1 MEQTRN
7 LVAVRFAFRTGDLLC
22 CLRQERRHGAVVG
35 RLPRGPSGAGVV
47 GPRAAAAAPLSGRQL
62 VGQEPA
68 AGGAGR
74 VAAQPLVDAGG
85 VEGVAALGQ
94 HARGLALLELRQAD
108 GALHRLRVRVPFAS
122 AAAAASSG
130 GGGCDVRHGGD
141 PAEHRLLDAP
151 VGRRRSSSLLRAGP
165 APAARAPRHEAD
177 AEDGDERAEQRGEH
191 DDDVVVVG
199 PVRPSRRRA
208 GPPHELPRRRRAV
221 HPLSLA
227 LFPSLHGHGLIVA
240 EESSGASSSV
250 RVGIGARVALPLYR

>member
-1 MEQTRN
+1 
-7 LVAVRFAFRTGDLLC
+7 
-22 CLRQERRHGAVVG
+22 
-35 RLPRGPSGAGVV
+35 
-47 GPRAAAAAPLSGRQL
+47 

-74 VAAQPLVDAGG
+74 VAAQPLVDAAG
-85 VEGVAALGQ
+85 VEGVAAVGQ

-108 GALHRLRVRVPFAS
+108 GALRRLPRLPFAA
-122 AAAAASSG
+122 AAAAASGG

-151 VGRRRSSSLLRAGP
+151 VGRRRRSSSSSLLRAGP

-199 PVRPSRRRA
+199 PVRPRRRRA